1 MKDSISKKLPLPKD
15 FFIKNPIFLKNS
27 EKKRLLASSFIGS
40 RKDIHPI
47 YSITQSF
54 HLIQRPPPVD
64 SSIDL
69 RLIPHLTPQ
78 NYDYIETGTQNF
90 FSKQFMPPPTS
101 PKPEFPRIKRKIYTR
116 MCKGSESEV
125 QMVPYNRRIK
135 TVTDLSTLKTLIDSN
150 KELKR
155 KITKINRNLNKS
167 TTNPPVLY
175 EKIEEKIAK
184 KANATVLNYTR
195 SEKSI
200 PVKDSN
206 WQRIIRRT
214 ADGFSRTRSEIQLQ
228 AKVKEGIVDVSYP
241 YCKCCKREWLNSIEF
256 KD

>member
-1 MKDSISKKLPLPKD
+1 MNDTISKIPALPKD
-15 FFIKNPIFLKNS
+15 FFIKNPIFLKNPA
-27 EKKRLLASSFIGS
+27 KKRLLASSFIGS
-40 RKDIHPI
+40 RKDTHPI
-47 YSITQSF
+47 YSITQNF
-54 HLIQRPPPVD
+54 HLIQRPLPID
-64 SSIDL
+64 SSMDIAL
-69 RLIPHLTPQ
+69 NSHLTPP
-78 NYDYIETGTQNF
+78 NYDFTETGTQNF

-150 KELKR
+150 LELKR
-155 KITKINRNLNKS
+155 KITKISKKLNKS
-167 TTNPPVLY
+167 VVAQPVMC
-175 EKIEEKIAK
+175 EKTEEKPSK
-184 KANATVLNYTR
+184 KVHTPVLNYTR
-195 SEKSI
+195 SEKSV
-200 PVKDSN
+200 PVKDFN

-214 ADGFSRTRSEIQLQ
+214 ADGFNRTRSKIQSQ